1 MNHNIILWVYLVLLL
16 VGGLIG
22 LLKSGSKASMIASSL
37 FGIPILLSALGILPE
52 KVAVGVIAFLL
63 IFFGMKFAKGRK
75 FMPAGFMSILS
86 LISLLLLLLA

>member
-1 MNHNIILWVYLVLLL
+1 MNHNIILWVYLVMLL

-22 LLKSGSKASMIASSL
+22 LIKAGSKASMIASSL

-75 FMPAGFMSILS
+75 FMPAGFMSVLS